1 MFGAIN
7 LKKLAV
13 NILIPLAVGLLSWF
27 FTKNNMSIYDHIK
40 VPPLAPPKIVF
51 PIVWS
56 ILYILMG
63 ISSYIVSAFKGDL
76 FVKKRGYAFYAAQ
89 LFFNFMW
96 TILFF
101 NLKAFAFS
109 SVWLVIL
116 TVLIGLNIVCFGKIN
131 VKSAYLLI
139 PYIVWCVFALYL
151 NIGTAALN

>member
-1 MFGAIN
+1 
-7 LKKLAV
+7 
-13 NILIPLAVGLLSWF
+13 
-27 FTKNNMSIYDHIK
+27 
-40 VPPLAPPKIVF
+40 
-51 PIVWS
+51 
-56 ILYILMG
+56 
-63 ISSYIVSAFKGDL
+63 
-76 FVKKRGYAFYAAQ
+76 
-89 LFFNFMW
+89 MW